1 MKKVFKYLSA
11 FLMAVI
17 MVFAVSG
24 CSFASSGG
32 GINSNGSGAQIQV
45 ERKVVTVKRSETS
58 ATREK
63 LSLED
68 AVELTEKSVV
78 AIEIGG
84 GAGAGVITDVS
95 IEGVTSD
102 NIIYV
107 ITCHHVISSKG
118 DITVHLADENGSYE
132 NADYIFT
139 GVIGGKV
146 SANSDKAV
154 TLVGGDLSSDVALIK
169 IDLSKPAS
177 SGKLLDKD
185 KITKAVLPPD
195 GYKLRKAETVFAI
208 GNPTGT
214 LPGWVCQG
222 IVSSLSETV
231 TVDKVGSM
239 NLMGITATTNPGNS
253 GGALF
258 NMYGELVGITNA
270 GNTEY
275 EAINF
280 AIPISTASSS
290 EDIDNGF
297 LNIVKQLAGTATAT
311 NYGFVEGRKELF
323 GFTVS
328 KGTDDNGTE
337 YVYVVSVTEGGAAE
351 SAGLKKGDVISKV
364 AFTGTFNET
373 LTASSYKDYT
383 SKMSALK
390 IGDTVKITV
399 LRQYTKFTIGGMP
412 VMEYKEEDINT
423 LTVKQFLFCDTGD
436 YGA

>member
-32 GINSNGSGAQIQV
+32 GINSNGSGAQILA
-45 ERKVVTVKRSETS
+45 ERKGVTVKRSETS

-68 AVELTEKSVV
+68 AVGLTRGSVV

-95 IEGVTSD
+95 IEGVNSD

-118 DITVHLADENGSYE
+118 DITLYLADENGSYE

-146 SANSDKAV
+146 SANADKAV

-185 KITKAVLPPD
+185 KITKAVLPPE
-195 GYKLRKAETVFAI
+195 GYKVGLAEDVYAI

-214 LPGWVCQG
+214 LPGWVCPG
-222 IVSSLSETV
+222 IIGSTSATV

-239 NLMGITATTNPGNS
+239 NLMGITANTNPGNS

-290 EDIDNGF
+290 DDIDNGF

-399 LRQYTKFTIGGMP
+399 LRQYTKFTIGGIP
-412 VMEYKEEDINT
+412 VTEYKDVEINT

>member
-118 DITVHLADENGSYE
+118 DITVYLADENGSYE

-146 SANSDKAV
+146 SANADKAV

-280 AIPISTASSS
+280 AIPISSASSS

-399 LRQYTKFTIGGMP
+399 LRQYTKFTIDGMP
-412 VMEYKEEDINT
+412 VMEYKEEDINI

>member
-11 FLMAVI
+11 FIMAVV

-32 GINSNGSGAQIQV
+32 GINSNGNGLHIQV
-45 ERKVVTVKRSETS
+45 ELKDVDVKRSETS
-58 ATREK
+58 AAREK

-95 IEGVTSD
+95 IEGAD
-102 NIIYV
+102 NDNFVYI
-107 ITCHHVISSKG
+107 ITCHHVISDKG
-118 DITVHLADENGSYE
+118 DITVYLADENGSYE

-146 SANSDKAV
+146 SSNADKAV

-177 SGKLLDKD
+177 SGNLLGKD
-185 KITKAVLPPD
+185 KITEAVLPPS
-195 GYKLRKAETVFAI
+195 GYKIRKAETVYAI
-208 GNPTGT
+208 GNPTGS

-231 TVDKVGSM
+231 TVEKVGKM
-239 NLMGITATTNPGNS
+239 DLMGITATTNPGNS

-280 AIPISTASSS
+280 AIPISTAASS
-290 EDIDNGF
+290 DGIDNGF

-311 NYGFVEGRKELF
+311 NYGFVEGRRELF
-323 GFTVS
+323 GLTVN
-328 KGTDDNGTE
+328 KGADDNGTE
-337 YVYVVSVTEGGAAE
+337 YVYVVSVTEGSADE
-351 SAGLKKGDVISKV
+351 KAGLKKGDVISKV

-373 LTASSYKDYT
+373 LTVSSYSDYT
-383 SKMSALK
+383 AKMNGIK
-390 IGDTVKITV
+390 IGDTIKITV
-399 LRQYTKFTIGGMP
+399 LRQYTKFTIGGVP
-412 VMEYKEEDINT
+412 VTEYKEVDIDA